1 MSSGSDDRCGCP
13 STLSLDSGCG
23 CPSLTLPGGC
33 GCLTSSLSR
42 LAFENSSAE
51 WRTPVVLSDTSVRPY
66 PGLLQGNPTFVYIQP
81 PELMTSFDTG

>member
-1 MSSGSDDRCGCP
+1 MSSGSDDRCGC
-13 STLSLDSGCG
+13 LS
-23 CPSLTLPGGC
+23 LPGGC
-33 GCLTSSLSR
+33 GCLTSSLSG